1 LIKFMNAQGN
11 RFHVSCVSDA
21 FSLELRTIF
30 ESTNVVQH
38 KTGTLVV
45 FGEFKT
51 MLKDQINAHI
61 KMLY

>member
-1 LIKFMNAQGN
+1 MNAQGN
-11 RFHVSCVSDA
+11 RFHASCVSVA
-21 FSLELRTIF
+21 FLLELRTIS
-30 ESTNVVQH
+30 ESADIVQH